1 MSNDLTIVGYVGD
14 LNGTGMEC
22 RFFNPVVKDNQGKV
36 FVVGSSNPESHS
48 RFILAKEDGPSIF
61 ILPEELHTLLH
72 EDQDSPQSINVV
84 GPKLVELLHR
94 YLPEAS
100 LTQRVQSWPVVSEK
114 GHRGDVGSKFSIH
127 QERSEMVNAAFRK
140 ALEEL
145 QAGTIKGD
153 AYDLF
158 YAIYPRESLE
168 VVGYMGI
175 YAILSG
181 NEQLIE
187 QQLLSRAAAQGFPS
201 EHYLTLM
208 RQMALSMGV
217 RL

>member
-1 MSNDLTIVGYVGD
+1 
-14 LNGTGMEC
+14 
-22 RFFNPVVKDNQGKV
+22 
-36 FVVGSSNPESHS
+36 
-48 RFILAKEDGPSIF
+48 
-61 ILPEELHTLLH
+61 
-72 EDQDSPQSINVV
+72 
-84 GPKLVELLHR
+84 
-94 YLPEAS
+94 
-100 LTQRVQSWPVVSEK
+100 
-114 GHRGDVGSKFSIH
+114 
-127 QERSEMVNAAFRK
+127 MVNAAFRK

-201 EHYLTLM
+201 EHYLTLV